1 MKFEDKRQLI
11 TIEEFRKKFCKDC
24 YWFNNHGC
32 DIERVTLE
40 YCCHAL
46 VDQWKYKLI

>member
-1 MKFEDKRQLI
+1 MKLQNKKQEITLED
-11 TIEEFRKKFCKDC
+11 FRLKFCKNC
-24 YWFNNHGC
+24 YWSKNNGC

>member
-1 MKFEDKRQLI
+1 MPFINVKQEI
-11 TIEEFRKKFCKDC
+11 TLNDFKEKFCKDC
-24 YWFNNHGC
+24 YWLNNHGC